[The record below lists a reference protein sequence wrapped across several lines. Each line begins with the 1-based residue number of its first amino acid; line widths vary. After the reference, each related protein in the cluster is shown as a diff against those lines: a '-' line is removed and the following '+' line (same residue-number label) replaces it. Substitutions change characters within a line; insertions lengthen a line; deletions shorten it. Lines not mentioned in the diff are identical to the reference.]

1 MKGFLLEFAQE
12 FETKVWEVR
21 SILVSSKPW
30 RGHHDWW
37 VLFVLP
43 LVIWKEVSG
52 FRVDSFKWCPVLP
65 YVWPFQLHPLDRRT
79 SSCAKICDVSGM
91 ENSQRKISLTSM
103 AKQMSEKLL
112 CGING
117 LAMILVVIYF
127 DLCIG
132 FLPIILL
139 YYVRLQPG
147 VSGN

>member
-1 MKGFLLEFAQE
+1 MCGRFSCILLIEELPPVPKSVMYQE
-12 FETKVWEVR
+12 WK
-21 SILVSSKPW
+21 ILSVKY
-30 RGHHDWW
+30 
-37 VLFVLP
+37 L
-43 LVIWKEVSG
+43 
-52 FRVDSFKWCPVLP
+52 
-65 YVWPFQLHPLDRRT
+65 
-79 SSCAKICDVSGM
+79 
-91 ENSQRKISLTSM
+91 LTSM